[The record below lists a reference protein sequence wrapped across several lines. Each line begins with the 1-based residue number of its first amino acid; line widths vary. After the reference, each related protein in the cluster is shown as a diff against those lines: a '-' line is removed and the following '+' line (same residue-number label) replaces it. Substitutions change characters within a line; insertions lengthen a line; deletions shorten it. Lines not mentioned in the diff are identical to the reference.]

1 MICGKEVATMT
12 YTKFGEYMRVLRVQ
26 HHEVMG
32 DIAKLLGVSTPFL
45 SAVENG
51 RKNVP
56 DEWFDILAKH
66 YSLTSDEVSEMK
78 NAAENSRNQVKI
90 ALSKSE
96 SYQREVAL
104 QFARSF
110 EGIDEDTAEKILA
123 LLKRS
128 GNN

>member
-1 MICGKEVATMT
+1 MT
-12 YTKFGEYMRVLRVQ
+12 YTKFGEFMRVLRVQ

-32 DIAKLLGVSTPFL
+32 DVAKLLGVSTPFL

-56 DEWFDILAKH
+56 DEWFDIIAEH
-66 YSLTSDEVSEMK
+66 YALSDDEIADMK
-78 NAAENSRNQVKI
+78 MAAENSRNQVKI
-90 ALSKSE
+90 TLSKSE
-96 SYQREVAL
+96 NYQREVAL

-110 EGIDEDTAEKILA
+110 DGIDEDTAEKIMA

-128 GNN
+128 GNNEWII